1 MKVTLLFLTVKKSK
15 LDLILKVA
23 YDRNLCS
30 FCNIKVHYILGGIK
44 MKQRINYLEVAPE
57 ALNIMMEME
66 KYTKSTGIDR
76 KLRELIKIRA
86 SIINGCAFCINMHTS
101 DARKMGETEQRLYCV
116 SAWRDCDFY
125 TDAEQVALELTEHVT
140 LIPTKHVP
148 DELYNRVRI
157 HFSEKDYVD
166 LVILIN
172 QINSWNRLS
181 ISMGNFATT
190 AE

>member
-1 MKVTLLFLTVKKSK
+1 ME
-15 LDLILKVA
+15 
-23 YDRNLCS
+23 
-30 FCNIKVHYILGGIK
+30 
-44 MKQRINYLEVAPE
+44 MEQRINYYEVAPE

-76 KLRELIKIRA
+76 KLRELIKVRA
-86 SIINGCAFCINMHTS
+86 SQINGCAFCLNMHTS

-116 SAWRDCDFY
+116 SAWRECDFY
-125 TDAEQVALELTEHVT
+125 IDAEKVALELTEHVT
-140 LIPTKHVP
+140 LVPTKRVP
-148 DELYNRVRI
+148 DDLYNRVRN
-157 HFSEKDYVD
+157 HFSEKNYVD

-190 AE
+190 EK